1 MFNTQRRDPE
11 EERDLLYNFS
21 EVRSGMEAA
30 SDTFYKQ
37 QSKLACISFHDLCF
51 SATLRGRDAK
61 VWLAGDGK
69 SDGAVAQAGACGGVS
84 CMKPILK
91 GLTGVFRPGQMT
103 AIMGVSSHQRP
114 AAPSSWLFERLL
126 CSCCS

>member
-1 MFNTQRRDPE
+1 MAPE
-11 EERDLLYNFS
+11 PNES
-21 EVRSGMEAA
+21 
-30 SDTFYKQ
+30 FYQ
-37 QSKLACISFHDLCF
+37 EQSKLACISFHDLRF

-69 SDGAVAQAGACGGVS
+69 SDGAVAQASAFGGVS
-84 CMKPILK
+84 CTKPILK

-114 AAPSSWLFERLL
+114 AAPSLHLKGSCARAAPMLL
-126 CSCCS
+126 NVRK